1 MVKVETIQ
9 KSSARTKFTTLV
21 LAGILATVAF
31 DLAMYTDLA
40 ITGLSPSI
48 PTLFGSLVLGDS
60 TFATPVGYAIH
71 YGNGIGLALLFGFI
85 ALPIANKIRKVPI
98 IVSAMA
104 FSLIEN
110 VIAVWFGML
119 PALGLGIAGLDATP
133 DLAVVTFTRHVAYG
147 AVLGLYLSRKGNVE

>member
-9 KSSARTKFTTLV
+9 KKSNKTKFASLV

-40 ITGLSPSI
+40 ITGLSPDI
-48 PTLFGSLVLGDS
+48 PTLFGSLVLGES
-60 TFATPVGYAIH
+60 EFAKPVGYAIH
-71 YGNGIGLALLFGFI
+71 YGNGIGLALLFGFV
-85 ALPIANKIRKVPI
+85 ALPIARKITKVSI

-133 DLAVVTFTRHVAYG
+133 ELAVVTFTRHIAYG
-147 AVLGLYLSRKGNVE
+147 AVLGLYLSRKGVVE

>member
-9 KSSARTKFTTLV
+9 NKSTKTKFASLV

-31 DLAMYTDLA
+31 DFAMYTDLA
-40 ITGLSPSI
+40 ITGLPGEI
-48 PTLFGSLVLGDS
+48 PTLFGSLVLGES
-60 TFATPVGYAIH
+60 EFAKPVGYVIH
-71 YGNGIGLALLFGFI
+71 YGNGIGLALLFGFVV
-85 ALPIANKIRKVPI
+85 LPITKKIIKVPI

-119 PALGLGIAGLDATP
+119 PALGLGIAGLDAAP
-133 DLAVVTFTRHVAYG
+133 ELAIVTFTRHVAYG
-147 AVLGLYLSRKGNVE
+147 AVLGLYLSRKGGVE